1 MKNKDLQLLL
11 SDFPD
16 EMKVSIAILN
26 KDSGNTSSYILIDDF
41 YLSCMDGGDISNGK
55 PFIGLIINNKQHK
68 INIREELLNL

>member
-26 KDSGNTSSYILIDDF
+26 KDSENTSSYILIDDF
-41 YLSCMDGGDISNGK
+41 YLSCMDGGNISNGK
-55 PFIGLIINNKQHK
+55 PFIGLIVNDKQHK